1 MTTADGIRLFLL
13 LGVFGM
19 AALAMFYLRRRDLDF
34 MSYLAWGLLAIL
46 LPVLGPF
53 LVIAL
58 RPGSARRSFPAK
70 QRLRIGPW

>member
-13 LGVFGM
+13 LGVFAM
-19 AALAMFYLRRRDLDF
+19 ATLAMFYLRRRNLDL

-58 RPGSARRSFPAK
+58 RPGSARRTFPTR
-70 QRLRIGPW
+70 QRLRTGPG